1 MIVIQHKNI
10 SHDLTIEYMKGKFNP
25 ETVNFTGKTI
35 MIDVRSKGKIPQ
47 VAGEA
52 LCFLEMVKLRS

>member
-10 SHDLTIEYMKGKFNP
+10 SHDLTIEHMKGKFNP

-35 MIDVRSKGKIPQ
+35 MIDVRSKEKFPRWQGKHS
-47 VAGEA
+47 VSWKW
-52 LCFLEMVKLRS
+52 LN